1 MVKCLFWAIIT
12 KQYSTSGIPGSNI
25 DNPNKDPQASSYL
38 QSHFDNKYLTWW
50 YFLAPPPVDI
60 HRDLAPKVGHTTCLC
75 WRRHLESNPIG
86 PKCSTRGGGYSNWAG
101 YGEPWWKCP
110 PKKPGR
116 WWEGGK
122 NIGNMWKISQARYQ
136 GGMTRE
142 TWIAA
147 THQPRPKPRN
157 VQDMTMTELST
168 PVQKATQTER
178 VYVVYYCSKTRLSYS
193 STSIPKLQT
202 LWPTCL
208 PAFPPTWH
216 AIFFHNN
223 KPTVNPAGKTIL
235 KHPIHPIKSS

>member
-86 PKCSTRGGGYSNWAG
+86 PKCSTRGGDIQTELGTVNRG
-101 YGEPWWKCP
+101 GNVLRKNL
-110 PKKPGR
+110 GD
-116 WWEGGK
+116 GGK
-122 NIGNMWKISQARYQ
+122 VGKILETCEKYPQARYQ

-223 KPTVNPAGKTIL
+223 KPTVDPTGKTIL